1 VKKSLLLSA
10 VLVFISSSAIAQNIT
25 VDVPSG
31 YKIAVVPS
39 SVSVPQAIN
48 IVSAAPQTVYVAPA
62 PAAVYHPR
70 ARHAASVAEGM
81 IIEHQYDDHH

>member
-1 VKKSLLLSA
+1 MKKSLLLSA
-10 VLVFISSSAIAQNIT
+10 GLVFISSSVLAQNIT
-25 VDVPSG
+25 VDVPDG
-31 YKIAVVPS
+31 YKIAVVPT

-48 IVSAAPQTVYVAPA
+48 IVSAAPQTLYIAPA
-62 PAAVYHPR
+62 PVPVYHPR